1 MKRRRE
7 AKENPGIGWTPILAG
22 IGGFAAGATLMGIAA
37 KAAQAQ
43 ALQTEAQLAAA
54 QGQTPTLQLASSTTS
69 LNNGWMYY
77 VTISSPETDLTQ
89 TTNQTSIIQALQN
102 AGFVDPSTKGAPTLQ
117 VNTTATA
124 VATALT
130 VFNGTTGSSVPAS
143 TPSGTPPIL
152 WVSVLGYPPPEG
164 LATV

>member
-77 VTISSPETDLTQ
+77 CTLVVPGGDLTQ
-89 TTNQTSIIQALQN
+89 AANQTTVIQALQN

-117 VNTTATA
+117 VSTTAPT

-130 VFNGTTGSSVPAS
+130 IFNGTTGSSVPAS
-143 TPSGTPPIL
+143 TSTL
-152 WVSVLGYPPPEG
+152 QWASVLGYPPPEG